1 MASSVAF
8 GVWFYG
14 NEGRSLMKSLRQK
27 KESIGVFQQK
37 MRSNELAGAAFP
49 DMNNF
54 K

>member
-1 MASSVAF
+1 MASSVALWKRGKEF
-8 GVWFYG
+8 DEV
-14 NEGRSLMKSLRQK
+14 STTK
-27 KESIGVFQQK
+27 KGIHWSVPTK